1 MKFYVSGLADL
12 IQKVEK
18 NSIQAVLMH
27 GANQGFI
34 ATAIEQLSKK
44 LNLTISNY
52 EIKELTPTRLEMLAN
67 SKNFFGQRELIK
79 VHGASSALSKD
90 MKDMLTQNNFH
101 NLICF
106 IGSDSLP
113 PSGIRKFFEEQANL
127 ASLGCY
133 YDNEQ
138 TIAKI
143 ILQQCAKR
151 NKTIEEEAL
160 VYLKS
165 HLKGDHQIIKS
176 ELEKLF
182 NFTHDQETITKED
195 VVSTIS
201 QDLLA
206 SGDEMC
212 IFFAKKQ
219 PMDFIKE
226 VAKLQEQNK
235 NEVLMIR
242 ALIRFYMN
250 IYVVSLRLEDGD
262 NLDRAIKTLYPP
274 IFFKYVD
281 DFKQIVRK
289 YSASDALRCLQIL
302 QSSEVHYKT
311 SPKSFDMFSIYTK
324 FHL

>member
-18 NSIQAVLMH
+18 NSVQAILMH

-34 ATAIEQLSKK
+34 VTAIEQLSKK
-44 LNLTISNY
+44 LNLITSSFDY
-52 EIKELTPTRLEMLAN
+52 KEITPSKLELIAN

-79 VHGASSALSKD
+79 ITGTSSALNKA
-90 MKDMLTQNNFH
+90 MKELLGQADFY
-101 NLICF
+101 NLVCF
-106 IGSDSLP
+106 VSNDSLP
-113 PSGIRKFFEEQANL
+113 ATGIRKFFEEQNNL

-143 ILQQCAKR
+143 ILQQCSKR
-151 NKTIEEEAL
+151 QKTIEEDAL
-160 VYLKS
+160 SYLKS
-165 HLKGDHQIIKS
+165 HLKGDHQIVKS

-182 NFTHDQETITKED
+182 NFTHDKAIITKQE
-195 VVSTIS
+195 VLQTLS

-212 IFFAKKQ
+212 IFFAKKDPLNFLQ
-219 PMDFIKE
+219 E
-226 VAKLQEQNK
+226 VGKLQEQNK

-242 ALIRFYMN
+242 ALIRFYLN
-250 IYVVSLRLEDGD
+250 VYIIALRLEDGE

-281 DFKQIVRK
+281 EFKKIVRK
-289 YSASDALRCLQIL
+289 YSSSDALRCLAIL
-302 QSSEVHYKT
+302 QEAEASYK
-311 SPKSFDMFSIYTK
+311 SAPKCFDLFASYLK
-324 FHL
+324 FHE